1 MADFDPESY
10 VMLAEIGRVEVG
22 KNTLQVA
29 VLRYGDGEPKLK
41 VRKIVVKKDKSV
53 VEQPMKGFS
62 ADEADVAGPLLV
74 KGAAKLREI
83 EAAGKKGKP

>member
-1 MADFDPESY
+1 MAEFNPEAY
-10 VMLAEIGRVEVG
+10 VMLAEIGRFEVG

-41 VRKIVVKKDKSV
+41 VRKIVVKKDKSA

-62 ADEADVAGPLLV
+62 ADEAEAVAPLLV
-74 KGAAKLREI
+74 QGAVKLREVV
-83 EAAGKKGKP
+83 AGLKK